1 MGRLGRR
8 ESASGRMA
16 PRAAVRMGSDPVGRL
31 LARFAVPVVAGLL
44 VSRFYI
50 LVDGMFVGQA
60 LGSAGVAATA
70 IAMPFV
76 TLLNALVMLIGD
88 GGTAVVALRLGA
100 GERQGAASVLGNA
113 LVMRLILAV
122 VLGATVLWWADP
134 LLGLAGASGAVLGQ
148 AKTYLVVTVF
158 GTFAPAPAADRPTT
172 ARSPPARRPG

>member
-1 MGRLGRR
+1 MGRPGRR

-60 LGSAGVAATA
+60 LGSEGVAATA

-113 LVMRLILAV
+113 LVMLLILAV

-148 AKTYLVVTVF
+148 A
-158 GTFAPAPAADRPTT
+158 
-172 ARSPPARRPG
+172 

>member
-88 GGTAVVALRLGA
+88 GAPPWSPCA
-100 GERQGAASVLGNA
+100 
-113 LVMRLILAV
+113 
-122 VLGATVLWWADP
+122 WAP
-134 LLGLAGASGAVLGQ
+134 ASGRGRL
-148 AKTYLVVTVF
+148 LCW
-158 GTFAPAPAADRPTT
+158 GTPW
-172 ARSPPARRPG
+172 